1 MLIIIQ
7 IMKKGLFIIVDGPS
21 ASGKDSIIKQIL
33 KDLNNLRLK
42 STSIEE
48 TKEKKYDRKK
58 IMLAK
63 RRGDKAVAKT
73 IIIER
78 KKLYRELVVPQ
89 ISKGVIVIAN
99 RGEPSTLSYQ
109 TLKGE
114 LTMQNA
120 WDMHREQNI
129 PLPDLAVITNCSI
142 QEAIRRE
149 KLRKPSHEEKARNFL
164 SGKFTPH
171 QSGARFTN
179 LEKRQRIHSNY
190 KKTKDF
196 LKKKGLSVIYLD
208 TDKMDVSGESRKIVN
223 FIKNKI
229 KYVTA

>member
-1 MLIIIQ
+1 
-7 IMKKGLFIIVDGPS
+7 MKKGLFIVVDGPS

-149 KLRKPSHEEKARNFL
+149 NLRKTSFEEKNKGFL
-164 SGKFTPH
+164 SGKFT
-171 QSGARFTN
+171 S
-179 LEKRQRIHSNY
+179 LEKRKLIHDNY

>member
-1 MLIIIQ
+1 
-7 IMKKGLFIIVDGPS
+7 MKKGLFIIVDGPS

-149 KLRKPSHEEKARNFL
+149 NLRKTSFEEKNKGFL
-164 SGKFTPH
+164 SGKFT
-171 QSGARFTN
+171 S
-179 LEKRQRIHSNY
+179 LEKRKLIHDNY

>member
-109 TLKGE
+109 TFNE
-114 LTMQNA
+114 LTMEGA

-149 KLRKPSHEEKARNFL
+149 NLRKTSFEEKNKGFL
-164 SGKFTPH
+164 SGKFT
-171 QSGARFTN
+171 S
-179 LEKRQRIHSNY
+179 LEKRKLIHDNY

>member
-149 KLRKPSHEEKARNFL
+149 NLRKTSFEEKNKGFL
-164 SGKFTPH
+164 SGKFT
-171 QSGARFTN
+171 S
-179 LEKRQRIHSNY
+179 LEKRKLIHDNY